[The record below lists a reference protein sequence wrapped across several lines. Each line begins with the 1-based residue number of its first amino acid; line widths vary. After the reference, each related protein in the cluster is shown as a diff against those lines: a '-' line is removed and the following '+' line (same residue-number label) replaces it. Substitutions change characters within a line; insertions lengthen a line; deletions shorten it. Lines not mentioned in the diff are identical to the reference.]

1 MRTMANFFRLR
12 RIAPVLGLFVL
23 APICAEYLT
32 GYDDSVGRP
41 IALLAGLLF
50 LAPLYGGPALI
61 IREVARRTSRGWPT
75 ILVLAAAF
83 GVLQAGLVDQSLFNT
98 SYRDIDYWAD
108 MMGPT
113 FVPALGF
120 SPYLAVTFVVGHMI
134 WSIGAPI
141 AVVESLTT
149 RRSAPWLG
157 RGGLAVISVLY
168 VLVSLVIFTDH
179 VTTQDFLAP
188 VPQLVVTSI
197 VVVALVGVA
206 FLPGSRWWPGRA
218 DRQSASAD
226 RPESPPEKDA
236 PNPWWLAVAALVLLS
251 AYAMPPPTWWGVAV
265 AVVLLA
271 VTAVLVVL
279 MSRRNGW
286 GQLHRLA
293 LAAGALLSTAW
304 TAFTV
309 EPLGDPSALRKYGH
323 NVGLTLGLLVLLA
336 IAARRASRITPTGT
350 DEADAPTAH
359 IV

>member
-1 MRTMANFFRLR
+1 MANFFRLR

-32 GYDDSVGRP
+32 GYDNSVGRP

-50 LAPLYGGPALI
+50 LAPLYGGAALI
-61 IREVARRTSRGWPT
+61 IREVARRTRRGWPT

-120 SPYLAVTFVVGHMI
+120 SPYLAVTFVAGHMI

-149 RRSAPWLG
+149 HRSAPWLG

-168 VLVSLVIFTDH
+168 VLVSLVIFYDH

-188 VPQLVVTSI
+188 VPQLVGASI

-218 DRQSASAD
+218 DRPQSTH
-226 RPESPPEKDA
+226 RKDA
-236 PNPWWLAVAALVLLS
+236 PNPWWIAAAALVLLS
-251 AYAMPPPTWWGVAV
+251 AQAMPPPTWWGVAV

-286 GQLHRLA
+286 GQLHQLA
-293 LAAGALLSTAW
+293 VAAGALLSTAW

-309 EPLGDPSALRKYGH
+309 QPIGDPSALRKFGH

-336 IAARRASRITPTGT
+336 IAARRASRNTPTET